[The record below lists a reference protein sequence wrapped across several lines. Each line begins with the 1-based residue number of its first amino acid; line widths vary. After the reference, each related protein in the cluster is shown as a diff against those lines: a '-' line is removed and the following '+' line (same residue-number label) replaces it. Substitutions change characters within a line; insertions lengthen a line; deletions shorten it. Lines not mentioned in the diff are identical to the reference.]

1 MADYRLL
8 AQYPKQQVV
17 RDRNYAGLVAW
28 SAYVTA
34 EAIPATKPD
43 EEWVRER
50 IVAEQIPLQTNVYV
64 DRTMSFFMQDPATE
78 TGVSELMN
86 PWNNEATEVS
96 LSASVQTVI
105 GTFMPRF
112 AAQDVNDATVEQWYL
127 DHGFADPPA

>member
-28 SAYVTA
+28 SAYVTN
-34 EAIPATKPD
+34 EPIPATKPD
-43 EEWVRER
+43 EDWVRER

-64 DRTMSFFMQDPATE
+64 DRTMSYFMQDPATE

-112 AAQDVNDATVEQWYL
+112 AMQDVNDATVEQWYF
-127 DHGFADPPA
+127 DHGFADPPV